1 MRTRQ
6 HALLKTYAMNAPIAA
21 STLAQK
27 DVANHFHPYTNL
39 RAIEKEA
46 PLIIVEGDGIEVIDD
61 AGKRYIEGMSGLW
74 CASLGFSEK
83 RLADA
88 AHRQMNVL
96 PYYHSFSGKAHN
108 VVAEVSEKLISLAP
122 TPSLRE
128 GRVIFANS
136 GSEAN
141 DTAVKLVRY
150 YHNAIGQPQKKKIIA
165 RVRGYHGVT
174 LATASLSGIP
184 AMHQHFDLPM
194 EGVLRTT
201 CPHPYQFAKDDESP
215 EQFATRCAE
224 ELEALI
230 LSEGAETIGAFIAEP
245 VQGAGGVIVPPPTYF
260 EKIQRVLKKYDILF
274 IADEVITGFGR
285 TGNLFGTDTY
295 QLEPDMLTTA
305 KMITSAYA
313 PFSALYVSGKIYQAC
328 ADASAGVGVFGH
340 GYTYSG
346 HPLGCAIA
354 LETLKI
360 YEERDIIGH
369 VRNVAPALQAGLQH
383 YADHPLVGNV
393 RGVGLIGAIELAENP
408 KTRTPF
414 DPKRAVGAHLV
425 RRAQAHGLILR
436 VMAGDAIAF
445 SPPLIIDE
453 KQIAELVKRFGR
465 ALDDTMQWLR
475 A

>member
-1 MRTRQ
+1 
-6 HALLKTYAMNAPIAA
+6 MNAPVAGK
-21 STLAQK
+21 LAGELARK

-39 RAIEKEA
+39 RAIEKDA

-61 AGKRYIEGMSGLW
+61 TGKRYIEGMAGLW

-88 AHRQMNVL
+88 AKRQMDRL

-122 TPSLRE
+122 TQALRD

-141 DTAVKLVRY
+141 DTAFKLVHY
-150 YHNAIGQPQKKKIIA
+150 YHNAIGKPQKKKIIA
-165 RVRGYHGVT
+165 RVKGYHGVT
-174 LATASLSGIP
+174 VASASLSGIP
-184 AMHQHFDLPM
+184 VMHDHFDLPI
-194 EGVLRTT
+194 EGVLRTG
-201 CPHPYQFAKDDESP
+201 CPHPYQFAKDGESSG
-215 EQFATRCAE
+215 QFATRLAE

-230 LSEGAETIGAFIAEP
+230 LTEGADTIGGFIAEP
-245 VQGAGGVIVPPPTYF
+245 VQGAGGVIIPPPTYF
-260 EKIQRVLKKYDILF
+260 EKIQAILKKYEILF

-285 TGNLFGTDTY
+285 TGNLFGSQTY
-295 QLEPDMLTTA
+295 HLEPDMLTTA
-305 KMITSAYA
+305 KMITSAYV

-328 ADASAGVGVFGH
+328 ADASASVGVFGH

-360 YEERDIIGH
+360 YEERDLVNH
-369 VRNVAPALQAGLQH
+369 VRSVSPAFARELQKFAG
-383 YADHPLVGNV
+383 HPLVGDV
-393 RGVGLIGAIELAENP
+393 RSVGLIGAVELADDP
-408 KTRTPF
+408 KTRKPF
-414 DPKRAVGAHLV
+414 DAKLGVGAYLV
-425 RRAQAHGLILR
+425 RRAQEYGLILR
-436 VMAGDAIAF
+436 AMGGDIIAF
-445 SPPLIIDE
+445 SPPLIITE
-453 KQIAELVKRFGR
+453 AEIAEMMTRFAR
-465 ALDDTMQWLR
+465 ALEDTAAWVKQ

>member
-1 MRTRQ
+1 MT
-6 HALLKTYAMNAPIAA
+6 LP
-21 STLAQK
+21 TLAQK

-39 RAIEKEA
+39 RAIEKDA
-46 PLIIVEGDGIEVIDD
+46 PLIIVKGDGIEVIDD
-61 AGKRYIEGMSGLW
+61 AGKRYIEGMAGLW

-83 RLADA
+83 RLVEA
-88 AHRQMNVL
+88 ATRQMNVL

-122 TPSLRE
+122 TQSLRD

-141 DTAVKLVRY
+141 DTAFKLVRY
-150 YHNAIGQPQKKKIIA
+150 YHNAIGKPLKKKIIA
-165 RVRGYHGVT
+165 RGKGYHGVT

-184 AMHQHFDLPM
+184 MMHQHFDLPID
-194 EGVLRTT
+194 GVLRTT
-201 CPHPYQFAKDDESP
+201 CPHPYQFAKEGESP

-230 LSEGAETIGAFIAEP
+230 LKEGPETIGGFIAEP

-260 EKIQRVLKKYDILF
+260 EKIQPILKKYEILF

-285 TGNLFGTDTY
+285 TANLFGTDTY
-295 QLEPDMLTTA
+295 KLEPDMLTTA
-305 KMITSAYA
+305 KMITSAYV

-328 ADASAGVGVFGH
+328 ADASASVGVFGH

-354 LETLKI
+354 LETIKI
-360 YEERDIIGH
+360 YEERDIVGH
-369 VRNVAPALQAGLQH
+369 VRNVSPALQNGLRK
-383 YADHPLVGNV
+383 YKDHPLIGDV
-393 RGVGLIGAIELAENP
+393 RGIGLIGAVELAEDP
-408 KTRTPF
+408 KARKPF
-414 DPKRAVGAHLV
+414 DPKRTVGAYLV
-425 RRAQAHGLILR
+425 RHAQEHGLILR
-436 VMAGDAIAF
+436 VMAGDIIAF
-445 SPPLIIDE
+445 SPPLIITE
-453 KQIAELVKRFGR
+453 KQIAELFTRFEK
-465 ALDDTMQWLR
+465 ALDDTLKWVR